1 MKKSNDLLN
10 LEIIYNQM
18 YELTIQI
25 GQLID
30 RKLYNDI
37 VGYMN
42 KKDQLLKDSNSII
55 ERIKATNEDVSCL
68 EPICQKI
75 HDQELANISALTIVK
90 DQLKKEINKTSK
102 TTKMVN
108 AYSSK
113 ESVQGSILDF
123 RE

>member
-1 MKKSNDLLN
+1 
-10 LEIIYNQM
+10 M